1 VTYHGHARR
10 SASSASTRSRSV
22 VDAQGCVTKTETFD
36 LDPAGQEQASIQAAK
51 LHGHYNITVL
61 AFGAVVVLLGWV
73 AIILG
78 T

>member
-1 VTYHGHARR
+1 MKTKKYRPR
-10 SASSASTRSRSV
+10 SGRPRSGPAS
-22 VDAQGCVTKTETFD
+22 
-36 LDPAGQEQASIQAAK
+36 QAAK
-51 LHGHYNITVL
+51 LDGQYNITVR

>member
-1 VTYHGHARR
+1 M
-10 SASSASTRSRSV
+10 
-22 VDAQGCVTKTETFD
+22 KTETFD
-36 LDPAGQEQASIQAAK
+36 LDPAGQERASIQAAK
-51 LHGHYNITVL
+51 LDGHYNITVL